1 MKMSVHEGFITEYV
15 QPENIEKN
23 QSESKPDDSA
33 LALSAEEKAIEVIQ
47 ELRKKYAANPETR
60 YLMALIMAESALR
73 EKAEREN
80 LQPLTLEELKE
91 RLNNTKGT
99 PIFITPP
106 EGYKGEW
113 GDAWYIFPW
122 DYKDFKLEMYGI
134 TWLAYDHEPKG
145 E

>member
-80 LQPLTLEELKE
+80 PQPLTLEELKE
-91 RLNNTKGT
+91 RVGKPVFLMWKRGKQWPWEADGWVIDDEDDEYVDGWN
-99 PIFITPP
+99 
-106 EGYKGEW
+106 YKN
-113 GDAWYIFPW
+113 
-122 DYKDFKLEMYGI
+122 YGI
-134 TWLAYDHEPKG
+134 TWLAYDFEPKG